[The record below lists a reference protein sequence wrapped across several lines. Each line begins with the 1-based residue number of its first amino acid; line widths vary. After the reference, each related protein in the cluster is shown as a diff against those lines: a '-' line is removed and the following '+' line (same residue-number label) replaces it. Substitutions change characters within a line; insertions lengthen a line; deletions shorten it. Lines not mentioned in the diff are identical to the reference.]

1 MDFLTAWN
9 FVNEHLYFA
18 VVDSKTEAQLFL
30 EVDFK
35 NNFFFTV
42 H

>member
-18 VVDSKTEAQLFL
+18 VVDSKTEAPLFL